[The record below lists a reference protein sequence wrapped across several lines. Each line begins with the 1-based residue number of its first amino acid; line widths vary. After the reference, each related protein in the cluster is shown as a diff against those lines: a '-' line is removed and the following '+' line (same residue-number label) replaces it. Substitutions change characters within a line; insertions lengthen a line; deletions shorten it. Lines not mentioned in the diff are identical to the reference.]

1 MSNAKIKTMTEA
13 VLEQVNMNKQLKDTD
28 SLQNGVLLVM
38 STQNRSE
45 RCEALVS

>member
-1 MSNAKIKTMTEA
+1 MAEA

-28 SLQNGVLLVM
+28 ILQNRVLLVM
-38 STQNRSE
+38 STQKRSE